1 MSRDYVL
8 LAEQRAAEVD
18 LKNRCARRR
27 LNAARESACSE
38 VSRG

>member
-18 LKNRCARRR
+18 LKNRCAAATR
-27 LNAARESACSE
+27 LCRVAFRVCVCSL
-38 VSRG
+38 R